1 MSESPEL
8 GRLFGTV
15 ADLYD
20 EVRPDYPD
28 ELYDVL
34 EATVGPV
41 AGKDVLDLAA
51 GTGLQ
56 TRALAGRGARVVAA
70 DPDLAMLRRLRTQV
84 PEIPSVA
91 AYGEQLPLRD
101 AVADLVVCGTAWH
114 WLLPG
119 DAVSEIRR
127 VLRPHGYLALSWVL
141 NAWADGI
148 EWEDRQSAIF
158 ERWDRVGGDQPAP
171 RGIAPRDA
179 AADLEARGIDVVLNQ
194 EFNWSRE
201 VTLEQHLRTLGTH
214 SSNLVR
220 PEDDRRA
227 MLAEIEKALQPWLVV
242 TERLW
247 GPLIVARF

>member
-70 DPDLAMLRRLRTQV
+70 IRPRHASPTPDSGT
-84 PEIPSVA
+84 
-91 AYGEQLPLRD
+91 RD
-101 AVADLVVCGTAWH
+101 
-114 WLLPG
+114 
-119 DAVSEIRR
+119 S
-127 VLRPHGYLALSWVL
+127 
-141 NAWADGI
+141 
-148 EWEDRQSAIF
+148 
-158 ERWDRVGGDQPAP
+158 
-171 RGIAPRDA
+171 
-179 AADLEARGIDVVLNQ
+179 
-194 EFNWSRE
+194 
-201 VTLEQHLRTLGTH
+201 
-214 SSNLVR
+214 
-220 PEDDRRA
+220 
-227 MLAEIEKALQPWLVV
+227 
-242 TERLW
+242 
-247 GPLIVARF
+247 